1 VKGIRLVLRL
11 LDGVGSEE
19 RARRTG
25 HPERRSSACCES
37 ATADVEA
44 HPDPSAAWRNWE
56 SDMRMTMTAADV
68 VEILGWLG
76 AASADVWLDGGWGVD
91 ALVGEQTREHKD
103 LDLIVRDAHEHRM
116 REILATHGFIQVGG
130 VPQFF
135 VLADERGREMEVHPV
150 RFDDQGNGHLL
161 TQDGEPFGHSAE
173 AFAATGSVS
182 GYRVACLSAEA
193 QMSNHSWGYEPGD
206 TDVHDMRLLHD
217 RLGTPLMGPY
227 QSV

>member
-1 VKGIRLVLRL
+1 MGWVGGTREEDRTLRRCWP
-11 LDGVGSEE
+11 G
-19 RARRTG
+19 
-25 HPERRSSACCES
+25 CCKS
-37 ATADVEA
+37 VTANVEA
-44 HPDPSAAWRNWE
+44 PLNPSAAWRNWQ

-68 VEILGWLG
+68 VEILGWL

-116 REILATHGFIQVGG
+116 REVLATHGFIQVGG

-135 VLADERGREMEVHPV
+135 VLADERGREVEVHPV

-161 TQDGEPFGHSAE
+161 TQEGEPFGHLAE

-206 TDVHDMRLLHD
+206 ADVHDMRLLHD